1 MGGWEDEE
9 NSKRCILAEKM
20 CSIHSEDLLTT
31 PAHIIYMDCKPE
43 DIDTCKLAHRPHAE
57 RSAHKH
63 TADTH
68 SQAGW

>member
-31 PAHIIYMDCKPE
+31 P
-43 DIDTCKLAHRPHAE
+43 
-57 RSAHKH
+57 H
-63 TADTH
+63 TSYTWTVN
-68 SQAGW
+68 QKT